1 MTVARA
7 LTCHAVRAPAD
18 AVLVLAAAEEHM
30 DRLVVR
36 LQALHQSRELLVAF
50 DVMLV
55 HHVAAVT
62 TVEAT

>member
-18 AVLVLAAAEEHM
+18 AVLVLAAAEQHM

-36 LQALHQSRELLVAF
+36 FQTLH
-50 DVMLV
+50 
-55 HHVAAVT
+55 
-62 TVEAT
+62 